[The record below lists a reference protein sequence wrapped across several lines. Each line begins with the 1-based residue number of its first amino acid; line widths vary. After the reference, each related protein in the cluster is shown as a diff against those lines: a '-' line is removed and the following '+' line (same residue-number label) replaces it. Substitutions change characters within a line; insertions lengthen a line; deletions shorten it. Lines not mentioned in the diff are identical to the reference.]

1 MSDPLHDNDHALKQ
15 ALVDIALGKPF
26 IPRFVQTGIEVEGE
40 PEVPKANVRL
50 EALKFAL
57 TYEPASGEES
67 PLSKMSLEDL
77 RKREADIQKRQA
89 IAGKFKVT
97 SDSTSDRA
105 SPSGREP
112 EPDPVRTSSD

>member
-26 IPRFVQTGIEVEGE
+26 IPRLTQQGIEVEGE

-57 TYEPASGEES
+57 TYEPGADLES
-67 PLSKMSLEDL
+67 PLSKMSLEEL

-89 IAGKFKVT
+89 IAGRFKV
-97 SDSTSDRA
+97 S
-105 SPSGREP
+105 EP
-112 EPDPVRTSSD
+112 LPESEKVG